1 MREEKAP
8 NSVAEGCQFPN
19 HIAEWKNKEYG
30 NEICPVVKLQYSKM
44 QKVGDKGRC
53 RDMVEYSYNNYKST
67 EKKGLTRKQISLNV
81 SRA

>member
-44 QKVGDKGRC
+44 QKAGDKGRC
-53 RDMVEYSYNNYKST
+53 GTWLN
-67 EKKGLTRKQISLNV
+67 TRIIIT
-81 SRA
+81 RAQKRKA